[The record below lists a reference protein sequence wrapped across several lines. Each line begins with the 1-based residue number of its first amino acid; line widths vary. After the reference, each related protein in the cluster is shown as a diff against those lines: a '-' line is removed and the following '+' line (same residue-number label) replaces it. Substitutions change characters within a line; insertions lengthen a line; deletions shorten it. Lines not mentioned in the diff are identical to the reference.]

1 MNWIINARSY
11 AFDLSNDERLLKLVG
26 KLDGQRLKK
35 LIDKLKS
42 TLERSDSVYRDI
54 QKVDSPFELLQ
65 LFTKDGDFPTNVEEI
80 SNALASLGV
89 KSDGLQNIVNDV
101 RPWIDEIPEQY
112 KKLLRPVGDFVE
124 DDVDTDPGLVKWQL
138 LDATKTVN
146 ESASKGVALKLDLSG
161 SAALQLEAGHKSS
174 FSNDKRYLRIGI
186 IGDTDAKAS
195 AVVPINISSISSGA
209 GGGGILSVNYLMAN
223 TSESTLYATAIGSSI
238 SAISNPMDFD
248 SIWSNMMESELRVLQ
263 VKAEGAAYGTTSVGL
278 ARKTAIPGAAKFSA
292 GLTFD
297 AEIRYGGAY
306 RYDVRKIGNSLVELT
321 MACSRET
328 ARSKGVGLAV
338 IVDAIKFAEKIKD
351 EVGPKLGKIAN
362 AYGDFDKF
370 LMPGSVVRERID
382 QELKE
387 LTNDQLTTKLLQLG
401 LGLTNEAE
409 VRTKLGDI
417 IEGAISTRSA
427 VWQNRAE
434 DGATSILEDL
444 IDRYPVL
451 ADGKIKDTLNEK
463 LYRLINAVAKELQ
476 EDVKTVTA
484 NGTDQL
490 LEALKTSGV
499 KVNNA
504 LNTADEAL
512 AGVRKALREYHS
524 KIEKI
529 LKGIEKYATSEIRIE
544 FQAQSTSTS
553 GTGVSLTANFT
564 GNTGTTQDAYAA
576 LLAGDLDT
584 ILALRRN
591 QPEGLVI
598 ELEEWERFAAFK
610 RNASW
615 NLSVLDISLGAETM
629 FSTKTRISI
638 NDDGVIGVLS
648 DGEWTR
654 RRRAYK
660 ESKEFGFLDAYSLL
674 AAKQTRSLSANIK
687 LSQEDE
693 NTNKDELYD
702 FLRRLEE
709 FGLVQGGT
717 GAAAERLL
725 EQWEGD
731 AGDSEIKTNIAAKLR
746 FSDTEMHSL
755 IRLDARPAELKDESF
770 VNVAY
775 TFLKQVGLVTQEDVN
790 LAVPALRDIP
800 GVVAA
805 DLNPTELVAKFTV
818 GMRRDWVM
826 RNQRDSLVRDA
837 LREMERLHDKAMALK
852 HLVFALRDI
861 WAADPSQH
869 GVSEDY
875 YRSKQKVIDQSLQK
889 WVKIGSKVIFWLSKE
904 THRST
909 VAFLLCITFLADI
922 RDRSPMI
929 VTISRND
936 GEDLILT

>member
-26 KLDGQRLKK
+26 ELDGQTLKK

-42 TLERSDSVYRDI
+42 TPKRSDSVYRDI

-65 LFTKDGDFPTNVEEI
+65 LFTKDAEFLKNVEEI

-161 SAALQLEAGHKSS
+161 SAALQLEAGHRSS
-174 FSNDKRYLRIGI
+174 FSKDKRYLRIGI
-186 IGDTDAKAS
+186 TGEIDAKAS
-195 AVVPINISSISSGA
+195 AVVPINMSSISSGA
-209 GGGGILSVNYLMAN
+209 GGGGKLSVNYLMAN

-263 VKAEGAAYGTTSVGL
+263 VKAEGAAYGTTRVRL
-278 ARKTAIPGAAKFSA
+278 AKKAAIPDIAELSA
-292 GLTFD
+292 SLTFN

-306 RYDVRKIGNSLVELT
+306 LYDVRKIGNSLVELT

-328 ARSKGVGLAV
+328 ARSKGVGLVV

-351 EVGPKLGKIAN
+351 EVGPKLGTIAN

-451 ADGKIKDTLNEK
+451 ADGKIKDTLNEN

-544 FQAQSTSTS
+544 FQAQSTNTS

-591 QPEGLVI
+591 QPEGLII
-598 ELEEWERFAAFK
+598 ELEEWERFAAFQ

-638 NDDGVIGVLS
+638 DDGVIGVLS
-648 DGEWTR
+648 EGEWTR

-660 ESKEFGFLDAYSLL
+660 ESKEFGFLDAYRLL
-674 AAKQTRSLSANIK
+674 AAKQTRSLSTNIK

-693 NTNKDELYD
+693 KTNRHELSD
-702 FLRRLEE
+702 FLSRLEE
-709 FGLVQGGT
+709 FGLVQSGT
-717 GAAAERLL
+717 GAAAESLL
-725 EQWEGD
+725 QQWEGD

-746 FSDTEMHSL
+746 FSDTEMRSL
-755 IRLDARPAELKDESF
+755 IKLDAEPTELKDEFF

-775 TFLKQVGLVTQEDVN
+775 AFLKQVGLVTQEEVD
-790 LAVPALRDIP
+790 LAVPALRHIP
-800 GVVAA
+800 GVGAA
-805 DLNPTELVAKFTV
+805 DLSPTELLAKYTFGT
-818 GMRRDWVM
+818 RRDWVI
-826 RNQRDSLVRDA
+826 RNQRDSRVRGA

-861 WAADPSQH
+861 WAANPRQH
-869 GVSEDY
+869 GVSADY
-875 YRSKQKVIDQSLQK
+875 YRSKQKVLDQSLQE
-889 WVKIGSKVIFWLSKE
+889 WVKIGSELIFWLSKKI
-904 THRST
+904 HRST
-909 VAFLLCITFLADI
+909 VAFLLCITYLADI
-922 RDRSPMI
+922 RARSPMI

-936 GEDLILT
+936 GEDSILP